1 MKIKYL
7 CCQTAFGPLV
17 QNAAVIQRNNYALS
31 MNKNN
36 YENEYLHLSKLEFRK
51 KKFPTG
57 DQGGW
62 GCKKMVSE
70 RVLISLHEIDL
81 QHSVMCILKENYKFN
96 YLKEK

>member
-17 QNAAVIQRNNYALS
+17 QNAAVIQRNNYALC

-51 KKFPTG
+51 KSFLQETKEL
-57 DQGGW
+57 GG
-62 GCKKMVSE
+62 GGQNV
-70 RVLISLHEIDL
+70 
-81 QHSVMCILKENYKFN
+81 F
-96 YLKEK
+96 